1 MAGVVGPVAF
11 AGAPL
16 PCSSRKPTTSAAGR
30 SIVQRGPGRRS
41 VPTSRRRS
49 RRAAIVALAP
59 AAGDASGGVDTF
71 NDADPAVL
79 MPDHLFEEVS
89 SRATGPTRIDGA
101 SRGLQESATATY
113 TLPSQAAA
121 SSSSQALASSGTVR
135 SNATASADTAA
146 ARAAAAAATPE
157 LDALDL
163 EELPVVGASTSVSP
177 PAPWDTTT
185 SAHGLS
191 FLARRLDFV
200 RRRRAIVAKAYE
212 ECERI
217 TALYAKTFYLGTSFL
232 DPAKRK
238 AVWAVYTWCRRT
250 DDLVDGPRVVQRS
263 GSLRDVL
270 AGWRMRLDAI
280 FAAGRGAPEGEEVP
294 SPRDA
299 LDLALVDVIVRYP
312 DMDVTPFA
320 DMIDGMIMD
329 VEMDRFAT
337 WDELHLYCYRVAG
350 TVGLMTL
357 PIMGSVDGTRA
368 GLRAAAEPALALGV
382 ALQLTNI
389 LRDVGED
396 RLRGR
401 IYLPLEDLKR
411 FGYSEADLLAGVLD
425 DRYRALMKFQI
436 ARARAYFAKAEA
448 GIELLSEDARLPV
461 RASLDMYA
469 GILEVLELN
478 GYDNFKRRAFVS
490 KWGKLA
496 TLPGSWARIQP
507 ADSLPRRAFEAYQRF
522 VSIGSG

>member
-1 MAGVVGPVAF
+1 M
-11 AGAPL
+11 
-16 PCSSRKPTTSAAGR
+16 
-30 SIVQRGPGRRS
+30 
-41 VPTSRRRS
+41 
-49 RRAAIVALAP
+49 VALAP
-59 AAGDASGGVDTF
+59 ATGDSSGGVDTF
-71 NDADPAVL
+71 YDADPTVL
-79 MPDHLFEEVS
+79 MPDHLFEEVAP
-89 SRATGPTRIDGA
+89 RATELARGDGA
-101 SRGLQESATATY
+101 SRGWLESATATY
-113 TLPSQAAA
+113 TLPSQAAGLSSKQPLPA
-121 SSSSQALASSGTVR
+121 SDTGRSS
-135 SNATASADTAA
+135 ATPAAD
-146 ARAAAAAATPE
+146 AAAAGAAASTPE

-163 EELPVVGASTSVSP
+163 EQLPVVGSPTSVSP

-270 AGWRMRLDAI
+270 AGWRTRLDAI
-280 FAAGRGAPEGEEVP
+280 FAAGRGAREGEEVSP
-294 SPRDA
+294 PRDA

-401 IYLPLEDLKR
+401 IYLPLEDLER

-436 ARARAYFAKAEA
+436 ARARAYFAKAES

-507 ADSLPRRAFEAYQRF
+507 ADSLARRTFEAYQAF
-522 VSIGSG
+522 VSFGSG

>member
-1 MAGVVGPVAF
+1 M
-11 AGAPL
+11 
-16 PCSSRKPTTSAAGR
+16 
-30 SIVQRGPGRRS
+30 
-41 VPTSRRRS
+41 SRRRS
-49 RRAAIVALAP
+49 RRAAVVALAP
-59 AAGDASGGVDTF
+59 AAGDSAGGVDTYY
-71 NDADPAVL
+71 DADPAVL
-79 MPDHLFEEVS
+79 MPDHLFEEVAP
-89 SRATGPTRIDGA
+89 RATGPTRADGA
-101 SRGLQESATATY
+101 SRGWLESATATY
-113 TLPSQAAA
+113 TLPSQTAG
-121 SSSSQALASSGTVR
+121 SSSNQPAQQGS
-135 SNATASADTAA
+135 
-146 ARAAAAAATPE
+146 PE
-157 LDALDL
+157 LDVLDL
-163 EELPVVGASTSVSP
+163 EELPVVGSSTTASP

-232 DPAKRK
+232 DPEKRR

-270 AGWRMRLDAI
+270 AGWRARLDAI
-280 FAAGRGAPEGEEVP
+280 FAAGRGAQGEEGVA

-329 VEMDRFAT
+329 VEKDRFAT

-401 IYLPLEDLKR
+401 IYLPLEDLER
-411 FGYSEADLLAGVLD
+411 FGYTEMDLLAGVLD